1 MKKFSVIFLIVFLI
15 LSTALVKNSTKR
27 TDDEIFTIKDFSFSL
42 KDGEIASIIGAS
54 GIGKTTLLRI
64 IAGLEE
70 PVEGEVRINEE
81 QVSSKNFILPP
92 EKRNLGLVVED
103 RALFPHLNVKKN
115 VMFGINYIEEKQ
127 SLAREYLEL
136 FKVLDLEEKFPHEI
150 SAGQQQRVAFARAL
164 ITNPDILLLDEPFAA
179 LDKKLKSELHVE
191 TKKIF
196 KEKGLSVIL
205 VTHDEEE
212 AEYFSDRIIEFQ
224 ENKIIVR

>member
-1 MKKFSVIFLIVFLI
+1 MRTI
-15 LSTALVKNSTKR
+15 LEIRDLSHSYG
-27 TDDEIFTIKDFSFSL
+27 DEIFTITDFSFSL
-42 KDGEIASIIGAS
+42 KEGEITSIIGAS

-64 IAGLEE
+64 IAGLEQ
-70 PVEGEVRINEE
+70 PVEGEVRINEKL
-81 QVSSKNFILPP
+81 VSSKNFILPP

-115 VMFGINYIEEKQ
+115 VMFGINYIEEKE

>member
-1 MKKFSVIFLIVFLI
+1 MKKI
-15 LSTALVKNSTKR
+15 L
-27 TDDEIFTIKDFSFSL
+27 EISNLSHSYGNEILTIKDFSFSL

-70 PVEGEVRINEE
+70 PAEGEVRIKEKL
-81 QVSSKNFILPP
+81 VSSKNLILPP

-103 RALFPHLNVKKN
+103 RALFPHLNIKKN
-115 VMFGINYIEEKQ
+115 VMFGINYMQEKE
-127 SLAREYLEL
+127 SLTRDYLEL
-136 FKVLDLEEKFPHEI
+136 FKVLDLAEKFPHEI

-179 LDKKLKSELHVE
+179 LDKKLKSDLHVE

-196 KEKGLSVIL
+196 KEKGLSVVL

-212 AEYFSDRIIEFQ
+212 AEYFSDTILEFQ
-224 ENKIIVR
+224 EDKIIVR

>member
-1 MKKFSVIFLIVFLI
+1 MRTI
-15 LSTALVKNSTKR
+15 LEISDLSHSYG
-27 TDDEIFTIKDFSFSL
+27 DEIFTITDFSFSL
-42 KDGEIASIIGAS
+42 KEGEITSIIGAS

-70 PVEGEVRINEE
+70 PSEGEVRINEKL
-81 QVSSKNFILPP
+81 VSSKNFILPP

-115 VMFGINYIEEKQ
+115 VMFGINYIEEKE
-127 SLAREYLEL
+127 SLAHEYLEL
-136 FKVLDLEEKFPHEI
+136 FKVLDLEKKFPHEI

>member
-1 MKKFSVIFLIVFLI
+1 MRII
-15 LSTALVKNSTKR
+15 LEISDLSHSY
-27 TDDEIFTIKDFSFSL
+27 DDEIFTITDFSFSL
-42 KDGEIASIIGAS
+42 KEGEITSIIGAS

-64 IAGLEE
+64 IAGLEQ
-70 PVEGEVRINEE
+70 PVEGEVRINEKL
-81 QVSSKNFILPP
+81 VSSKNFILPP

-115 VMFGINYIEEKQ
+115 VMFGINYIEEKE

>member
-1 MKKFSVIFLIVFLI
+1 MKTI
-15 LSTALVKNSTKR
+15 LEISDLSHSYG
-27 TDDEIFTIKDFSFSL
+27 DEIFTITDFSFSL
-42 KDGEIASIIGAS
+42 KEGEITSIIGAS

-64 IAGLEE
+64 IAGLEQ
-70 PVEGEVRINEE
+70 PVEGEVRINEKL
-81 QVSSKNFILPP
+81 VSSKNFILPP

-115 VMFGINYIEEKQ
+115 VMFGINYIEEKE
-127 SLAREYLEL
+127 SLAHEYLEL

-179 LDKKLKSELHVE
+179 LDKKLKSELHIE

>member
-1 MKKFSVIFLIVFLI
+1 MRTI
-15 LSTALVKNSTKR
+15 LEISDLSHSYG
-27 TDDEIFTIKDFSFSL
+27 DEIFTITDFSFSL
-42 KDGEIASIIGAS
+42 KDGEITSIIGSS

-70 PVEGEVRINEE
+70 PVEGEVRINEKL
-81 QVSSKNFILPP
+81 VSSKNFILPP

-103 RALFPHLNVKKN
+103 RALFPHLSVKKN
-115 VMFGINYIEEKQ
+115 VMFGINYIEEKE

-164 ITNPDILLLDEPFAA
+164 VTNPDILLLDEPFAA

>member
-1 MKKFSVIFLIVFLI
+1 MKKI
-15 LSTALVKNSTKR
+15 L
-27 TDDEIFTIKDFSFSL
+27 EISNLFHSYGNEISTIKDFSFSL

-70 PVEGEVRINEE
+70 PAEGEVRIKEKL
-81 QVSSKNFILPP
+81 VSSKNFILPP

-115 VMFGINYIEEKQ
+115 VMFGINYMEEKE
-127 SLAREYLEL
+127 SLTREFLEL
-136 FKVLDLEEKFPHEI
+136 FKVLDLADKFPHEI

-179 LDKKLKSELHVE
+179 LDKKLKSDLHVE

-196 KEKGLSVIL
+196 KEKGLSVVL
-205 VTHDEEE
+205 VTHDEDE
-212 AEYFSDRIIEFQ
+212 AEYFSDRIIEFKEDQ
-224 ENKIIVR
+224 IIIK

>member
-1 MKKFSVIFLIVFLI
+1 M
-15 LSTALVKNSTKR
+15 
-27 TDDEIFTIKDFSFSL
+27 
-42 KDGEIASIIGAS
+42 
-54 GIGKTTLLRI
+54 
-64 IAGLEE
+64 
-70 PVEGEVRINEE
+70 
-81 QVSSKNFILPP
+81 
-92 EKRNLGLVVED
+92 VED

-115 VMFGINYIEEKQ
+115 VMFGINYIEERE

>member
-1 MKKFSVIFLIVFLI
+1 MRTI
-15 LSTALVKNSTKR
+15 LEIRDLSHSYG
-27 TDDEIFTIKDFSFSL
+27 DEIFTITDFSFSL
-42 KDGEIASIIGAS
+42 KYGEIISIIGSS

-70 PVEGEVRINEE
+70 PSEGEVRINEKL
-81 QVSSKNFILPP
+81 VSSKNFILPP

-103 RALFPHLNVKKN
+103 RALFPHLSVKKN
-115 VMFGINYIEEKQ
+115 VMFGINYIEDKE

-212 AEYFSDRIIEFQ
+212 AEYFSDRIIEFL

>member
-1 MKKFSVIFLIVFLI
+1 MKTI
-15 LSTALVKNSTKR
+15 LEISDLSHSYG
-27 TDDEIFTIKDFSFSL
+27 DEIFTITDFSFSL
-42 KDGEIASIIGAS
+42 KEGEITSIIGAS

-70 PVEGEVRINEE
+70 PVEGEVRINEKL
-81 QVSSKNFILPP
+81 VSSKNFILPP

-115 VMFGINYIEEKQ
+115 VMFGINYIEEKE

>member
-1 MKKFSVIFLIVFLI
+1 MKTI
-15 LSTALVKNSTKR
+15 LEISDLSHSYG
-27 TDDEIFTIKDFSFSL
+27 DEIFTITDFSFSL
-42 KDGEIASIIGAS
+42 KEGEITSIIGAS

-64 IAGLEE
+64 IAGLEQ
-70 PVEGEVRINEE
+70 PVEGEVRINEKL
-81 QVSSKNFILPP
+81 VSSKNFILPP

-115 VMFGINYIEEKQ
+115 VMFGINYIEEKE
-127 SLAREYLEL
+127 SLAHEYLEL

>member
-1 MKKFSVIFLIVFLI
+1 MKKI
-15 LSTALVKNSTKR
+15 L
-27 TDDEIFTIKDFSFSL
+27 EISNLSHSYGNKISTIKDFSFSL
-42 KDGEIASIIGAS
+42 KDGETASIIGAS

-70 PVEGEVRINEE
+70 PAEGEVRIKEKL
-81 QVSSKNFILPP
+81 VSSKNFILPP

-115 VMFGINYIEEKQ
+115 VMFGINYMEEKE
-127 SLAREYLEL
+127 SLTREFLEL
-136 FKVLDLEEKFPHEI
+136 FKVLDLAEKFPHEI

-179 LDKKLKSELHVE
+179 LDKKLKSDLHVE

-196 KEKGLSVIL
+196 KEKGLSVVL

-212 AEYFSDRIIEFQ
+212 AEYFSDTIIEFK
-224 ENKIIVR
+224 EDKIIVR

>member
-1 MKKFSVIFLIVFLI
+1 MRTI
-15 LSTALVKNSTKR
+15 LEISDLSHSYG
-27 TDDEIFTIKDFSFSL
+27 DEIFTITDFSFSL
-42 KDGEIASIIGAS
+42 KDGEITSIIGSS

-70 PVEGEVRINEE
+70 PSEGEVRINEKL
-81 QVSSKNFILPP
+81 VSSKNFILPP

-103 RALFPHLNVKKN
+103 RALFPHLSVKKN
-115 VMFGINYIEEKQ
+115 VMFGINYIEEKE
-127 SLAREYLEL
+127 SLVREYLEL

>member
-1 MKKFSVIFLIVFLI
+1 MKKI
-15 LSTALVKNSTKR
+15 L
-27 TDDEIFTIKDFSFSL
+27 EISNLSHSYGNEILTIKDFSFSL

-70 PVEGEVRINEE
+70 PAEGEVRIKEKL
-81 QVSSKNFILPP
+81 VSSKNFILPP

-103 RALFPHLNVKKN
+103 RALFPHLNIKKN
-115 VMFGINYIEEKQ
+115 VMFGINYMQEKE
-127 SLAREYLEL
+127 SLTRDYLEL
-136 FKVLDLEEKFPHEI
+136 FKVLDLAEKFPHEI

-179 LDKKLKSELHVE
+179 LDKKLKSDLHFE

-196 KEKGLSVIL
+196 KEKGLSVVL

-212 AEYFSDRIIEFQ
+212 AEYFSDTILEFQ
-224 ENKIIVR
+224 EDKIIVR

>member
-1 MKKFSVIFLIVFLI
+1 MKKI
-15 LSTALVKNSTKR
+15 L
-27 TDDEIFTIKDFSFSL
+27 EISNLSHSYGNKISTIKDFSFSL

-70 PVEGEVRINEE
+70 PAEGEVRIKEKL
-81 QVSSKNFILPP
+81 VSSKNFILPP

-115 VMFGINYIEEKQ
+115 VMFGINYMEEKE
-127 SLAREYLEL
+127 SLTREFLEL
-136 FKVLDLEEKFPHEI
+136 FKVLDLAEKFPHEI

-179 LDKKLKSELHVE
+179 LDKKLKSDLHIE

-196 KEKGLSVIL
+196 KEKGLSVVL

-212 AEYFSDRIIEFQ
+212 AEYFSDTIIEFK
-224 ENKIIVR
+224 EDKIIVR

>member
-1 MKKFSVIFLIVFLI
+1 MRTI
-15 LSTALVKNSTKR
+15 LEISDLSHSY
-27 TDDEIFTIKDFSFSL
+27 DDEIFTITDFSFSL
-42 KDGEIASIIGAS
+42 KEGEITSIIGAS

-64 IAGLEE
+64 IAGLEQ
-70 PVEGEVRINEE
+70 PVEGEVRINEKL
-81 QVSSKNFILPP
+81 VSSKNFILPP

-115 VMFGINYIEEKQ
+115 VMFGINYIEEKE

-136 FKVLDLEEKFPHEI
+136 FKVLDLEKKFPHEI

-179 LDKKLKSELHVE
+179 LDKKLKRELHVE

>member
-1 MKKFSVIFLIVFLI
+1 MRTI
-15 LSTALVKNSTKR
+15 LEISDLSHSYG
-27 TDDEIFTIKDFSFSL
+27 DEIFTITDFSFSL
-42 KDGEIASIIGAS
+42 KDGEITSIIGSS

-70 PVEGEVRINEE
+70 PSEGEVRINEKL
-81 QVSSKNFILPP
+81 VSSKNFILPP

-115 VMFGINYIEEKQ
+115 VMFGINYIEEKET
-127 SLAREYLEL
+127 LAREYLEL

-179 LDKKLKSELHVE
+179 LDKKLKSELHIE

>member
-1 MKKFSVIFLIVFLI
+1 MRTI
-15 LSTALVKNSTKR
+15 LEISDLSHSYG
-27 TDDEIFTIKDFSFSL
+27 DDIFTITDFSFSL
-42 KDGEIASIIGAS
+42 KDGEITSIIGSS

-70 PVEGEVRINEE
+70 PVEGEVRINEKL
-81 QVSSKNFILPP
+81 VSSKNFILPP

-103 RALFPHLNVKKN
+103 RALFPHLSVKKN
-115 VMFGINYIEEKQ
+115 VMFGINYIEEKE
-127 SLAREYLEL
+127 SLAREYLQL

-179 LDKKLKSELHVE
+179 LDKKLKSELHIE